1 MKPVIDVNSIV
12 PMHVT
17 SKKGPQS
24 LRRCLSV
31 KQIGLILHVTLYEQ
45 VVFALVTCHA
55 EVKHLSFSIIQ
66 PLIKTAL
73 QPELKMSF

>member
-1 MKPVIDVNSIV
+1 MKSVIDVNSIV

-55 EVKHLSFSIIQ
+55 EVTCDILFFHNTAMDKNSI
-66 PLIKTAL
+66 TART
-73 QPELKMSF
+73 